1 MQDKDPDGIAIETK
15 NLTKKFGDFTAIDN
29 LTITI
34 PKEKIYG
41 FLGPNGAGKST
52 AIHLFM
58 SILKPT
64 SGKITV
70 LGEDPTTTIRFSLR
84 KRIGFMPQEAS
95 LYEDLTPLEHCI
107 FFGRLNGLTKNEA
120 KKSGQEL
127 LEFFGLKEKMNSQV
141 HTLSGGMKRR
151 TSLTVA
157 LVHHP
162 ELIILDEPTV
172 GVDPVL
178 RRNLWS
184 YFRELNRSEKRVTF
198 LVTTHVFDEVDRMDE
213 LLLIYQGK
221 LLEQWSTEKLKEK
234 YNVKSLEE
242 IFLNIADKNNTN
254 NKTAIGIGG

>member
-1 MQDKDPDGIAIETK
+1 MQDKNSDGIAIETK

-34 PKEKIYG
+34 P
-41 FLGPNGAGKST
+41 
-52 AIHLFM
+52 
-58 SILKPT
+58 
-64 SGKITV
+64 
-70 LGEDPTTTIRFSLR
+70 
-84 KRIGFMPQEAS
+84 
-95 LYEDLTPLEHCI
+95 
-107 FFGRLNGLTKNEA
+107 
-120 KKSGQEL
+120 
-127 LEFFGLKEKMNSQV
+127 KEKMNSQV

-221 LLEQWSTEKLKEK
+221 LLEQGSTAKLKEK

-254 NKTAIGIGG
+254 NKKSSTSSLNPLLIQHTHTKHNF

>member
-1 MQDKDPDGIAIETK
+1 MQNNDPDGIAIETNK
-15 NLTKKFGDFTAIDN
+15 LTKKFGDFTAIDN

-58 SILKPT
+58 AILKPT
-64 SGKITV
+64 SGTLTV
-70 LGEDPTTTIRFSLR
+70 LGEDPTIASRFKLR

-107 FFGRLNGLTKNEA
+107 FFGRLNGLSKSEA

-184 YFRELNRSEKRVTF
+184 YFRELNCSEKRVTF
-198 LVTTHVFDEVDRMDE
+198 IVTTHVFDEVDRMDE
-213 LLLIYQGK
+213 LLLLYQGK
-221 LLEQWSTEKLKEK
+221 LLEQGSPIQLKEK
-234 YNVKSLEE
+234 HGVKSLED
-242 IFLNIADKNNTN
+242 IFLQIADMPN
-254 NKTAIGIGG
+254 NKVTMSYGG